1 MIRMNTVFDILDG
14 QIIRLF
20 YKKKYSVKIRVIRL
34 TRVLITLLRQPQIYP
49 GVIHRQGP
57 MLST

>member
-20 YKKKYSVKIRVIRL
+20 YKKKYAVKIRVIHVIC
-34 TRVLITLLRQPQIYP
+34 VLITLWRQPFY
-49 GVIHRQGP
+49 VAK
-57 MLST
+57 MLRRAFFF